1 MTACLDCGGAECIC
15 RSIRPMRAVELLLG
29 AHRDPLRQANQRA
42 ALDAA
47 VAAFDYHAARQLQID
62 TVALSRADCMRIA
75 IKVALDIAG
84 AAGPRCDD

>member
-15 RSIRPMRAVELLLG
+15 RSIAPMRAVSLLMG

-42 ALDAA
+42 ALEAA
-47 VAAFDYHAARQLQID
+47 VAAFDYHAARQLRIAD
-62 TVALSRADCMRIA
+62 VAPMDRAESMRVA

-84 AAGPRCDD
+84 AAGRPI